1 MKFKKILQL
10 YFKKSFQ
17 LLFKALYGTVQNNQ
31 NIKNIKSIERNKV
44 INIKSDIRNARDY
57 YTYKINNG
65 RVYTDYVENVSI
77 ISEKNLIGEVSYQ
90 QIAGELKDPSY
101 NVVLEKGTPAIKKK
115 IKGRVLT
122 ILQGASGN
130 TYGHWLLEM
139 LPKIKICSEHYALKD
154 IDYYYTPN
162 LTTFQKETLSVL
174 NIDTSKII
182 NSEKYRHI
190 EADELLA
197 VVHPS
202 YYKGFILEE
211 FKYQPRW
218 VVEWIKNTYLPYA
231 KKFTSNKRVYLDR
244 TDSLN
249 KHCQFIQEREI
260 SEYLIKEKGFI
271 KYQLTKLSFFEKIF
285 LFNNAEIIFGAHGS
299 GFMNVTF
306 CKPQTKIIEVMP
318 NTNPNKVCKRISEIN
333 NLNYK
338 LIETKEVD
346 ENKKKL
352 GDIDLSLSDLKENLK
367 YFI

>member
-1 MKFKKILQL
+1 MKFKKVLQL

-17 LLFKALYGTVQNNQ
+17 LLFKVLYGTVQNNH
-31 NIKNIKSIERNKV
+31 NIKDIQSIERKK
-44 INIKSDIRNARDY
+44 ITNIKSDIKNVKDY
-57 YTYKINNG
+57 YTYKIKNG
-65 RVYTDYVENVSI
+65 RVYTDYIENVSI

-90 QIAGELKDPSY
+90 QVAGELKDSSY
-101 NVVLEKGTPAIKKK
+101 NVVLEKGTPVVKKK
-115 IKGRVLT
+115 FKGRVLT
-122 ILQGASGN
+122 IVQGASGN

-139 LPKIKICSEHYALKD
+139 LPKIKICSEHYAIKD
-154 IDYYYTPN
+154 IDYFYTPN

-174 NIDTSKII
+174 NIDPSKII
-182 NSEKYRHI
+182 NSKKYRHI

-202 YYKGFILEE
+202 YHKGFILEE

-218 VVEWIKNTYLPYA
+218 VIEWIRSTYLPYA
-231 KKFTSNKRVYLDR
+231 KNFMANKRVYLDR

-249 KHCQFIQEREI
+249 KHCQFIQEKEI
-260 SEYLIKEKGFI
+260 SEYLIKEKGFV

-299 GFMNVTF
+299 GFMNLTF

-318 NTNPNKVCKRISEIN
+318 ASNPNKVCKRISEIN

-338 LIETKEVD
+338 LIETKKVD
-346 ENKKKL
+346 ENKKNL
-352 GDIDLSLSDLKENLK
+352 GDIDLSLNELKENLK

>member
-1 MKFKKILQL
+1 MKFKKVLQL

-17 LLFKALYGTVQNNQ
+17 LLFKVLYGTVQNNH
-31 NIKNIKSIERNKV
+31 NIKDIQSIERKKI
-44 INIKSDIRNARDY
+44 INIKSDIKNVKDY
-57 YTYKINNG
+57 YTYKIKNG
-65 RVYTDYVENVSI
+65 RVYTDYIENVSI

-90 QIAGELKDPSY
+90 QVAGELKDASY
-101 NVVLEKGTPAIKKK
+101 NVVLEKGTPVVKKK
-115 IKGRVLT
+115 FKGRVLT
-122 ILQGASGN
+122 IVQGASGN

-139 LPKIKICSEHYALKD
+139 LPKIKICSEHYAIKD
-154 IDYYYTPN
+154 IDYFYTPN

-174 NIDTSKII
+174 NIDPSKII
-182 NSEKYRHI
+182 NSKKYRHI

-202 YYKGFILEE
+202 YHKGFILEE

-218 VVEWIKNTYLPYA
+218 VIEWIRSTYLPYA
-231 KKFTSNKRVYLDR
+231 KNFMANKRVYLDR

-249 KHCQFIQEREI
+249 KHCQFIQEKEI
-260 SEYLIKEKGFI
+260 SEYLIKEKGFV

-299 GFMNVTF
+299 GFMNLTF

-318 NTNPNKVCKRISEIN
+318 ASNPNKVCKRISEIN

-338 LIETKEVD
+338 LIETKNVD
-346 ENKKKL
+346 ENKKNL
-352 GDIDLSLSDLKENLK
+352 GDIDLSLNELKENLK

>member
-1 MKFKKILQL
+1 MKFKKVLQL

-17 LLFKALYGTVQNNQ
+17 LLFKVLYGTVQNNH
-31 NIKNIKSIERNKV
+31 NIKDIQSIERKKI
-44 INIKSDIRNARDY
+44 INIKSDIKNVKDY
-57 YTYKINNG
+57 YTYKIKNG
-65 RVYTDYVENVSI
+65 RVYTDYIENVSI

-90 QIAGELKDPSY
+90 QVAGELKDSSY
-101 NVVLEKGTPAIKKK
+101 NVVLEKGTPVVKKK
-115 IKGRVLT
+115 FKGRVLT
-122 ILQGASGN
+122 IVQGASGN

-139 LPKIKICSEHYALKD
+139 LPKIKICSEHYAIKD
-154 IDYYYTPN
+154 IDYFYTPN

-174 NIDTSKII
+174 NIDPSKII
-182 NSEKYRHI
+182 NSKKYRHI

-202 YYKGFILEE
+202 YHKGFILEE

-218 VVEWIKNTYLPYA
+218 VIEWIRSTYLPYA
-231 KKFTSNKRVYLDR
+231 KNFMANKRVYLDR

-249 KHCQFIQEREI
+249 KHCQFIQEKEI
-260 SEYLIKEKGFI
+260 SEYLIKEKGFV

-299 GFMNVTF
+299 GFMNLTF

-318 NTNPNKVCKRISEIN
+318 ASNPNKVCKRISEIN

-338 LIETKEVD
+338 LIETKNVD
-346 ENKKKL
+346 ENKKNL
-352 GDIDLSLSDLKENLK
+352 GDIDLSLNELKENLK